1 MPNWNTRPQARSQV
15 SHPQA
20 TPVQKRT
27 RKTLKRRL
35 PQPPKARPTAPVV
48 RAIPAGYE
56 DDSRAI
62 QDLIAGGL
70 PVTPEYIQLYK
81 KLEEDMQEAE
91 LLSAAFGRL
100 HVPITDV
107 PVPSPRGDEPTP

>member
-1 MPNWNTRPQARSQV
+1 MPNRNTRPQARSQV
-15 SHPQA
+15 SHPRA

-27 RKTLKRRL
+27 RKTPKRRL

-62 QDLIAGGL
+62 QDLIADGL
-70 PVTPEYIQLYK
+70 PMTPEYIQLYK
-81 KLEEDMQEAE
+81 KLEEDLREAK
-91 LLSAAFGRL
+91 LLSTAFGCL
-100 HVPITDV
+100 HV
-107 PVPSPRGDEPTP
+107 SHN